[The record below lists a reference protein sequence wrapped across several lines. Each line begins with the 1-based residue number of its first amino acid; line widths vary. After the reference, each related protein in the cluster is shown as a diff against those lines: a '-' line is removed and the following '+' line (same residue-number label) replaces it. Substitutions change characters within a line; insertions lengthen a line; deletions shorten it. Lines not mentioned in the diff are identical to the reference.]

1 MGHQG
6 VSEDVSAPEHLA
18 VSGAGAEAHPEAGV
32 GCSFR
37 EPVLS
42 LSSPYPAQRP
52 LSPQVLPGWHSPL
65 ALQEEHHVIDSHSV
79 TDKVCAQQARLCVAD
94 AEGLETLAQL
104 VGHSD

>member
-18 VSGAGAEAHPEAGV
+18 VRGAGAEAH
-32 GCSFR
+32 
-37 EPVLS
+37 
-42 LSSPYPAQRP
+42 
-52 LSPQVLPGWHSPL
+52 PL